1 MDKKMTN
8 VDNSEYDEDGIPKL
22 EYIQVGEF
30 LLPNLA
36 LDKVDG
42 YIGRWGMMRKR
53 YLQEHK
59 PAVYSSMLLMDE
71 LNQHLID
78 IQKNADDRMDV
89 LEEQL
94 LKNNPAPDKAKDG
107 MAWIRHMNQIRH
119 QAEEIVKNEIIF
131 N

>member
-1 MDKKMTN
+1 MGTWYTGYVSFHKTFISLFYTHGKNKHNSTVLNKEGKKMEKKINNT
-8 VDNSEYDEDGIPKL
+8 EYDEDGIPKL

-42 YIGRWGMMRKR
+42 YIGVWGIRERTFK
-53 YLQEHK
+53 EHK

-78 IQKNADDRMDV
+78 IQKRQMK
-89 LEEQL
+89 E
-94 LKNNPAPDKAKDG
+94 
-107 MAWIRHMNQIRH
+107 WIY
-119 QAEEIVKNEIIF
+119 
-131 N
+131 